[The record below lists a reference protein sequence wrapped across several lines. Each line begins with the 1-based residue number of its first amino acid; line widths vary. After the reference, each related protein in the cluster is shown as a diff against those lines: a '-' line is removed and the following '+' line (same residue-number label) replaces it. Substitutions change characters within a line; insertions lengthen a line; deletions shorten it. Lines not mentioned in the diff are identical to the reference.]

1 MKRVANGPRRG
12 FTLIEL
18 LVSIAVLAT
27 LAALFFPALNLIRQK
42 SWDTAARELCV
53 QTANAWD
60 QILITH
66 RRFPETDLIAWC
78 VSQDELDDSETIK
91 GDMAFPMNRVTTSL
105 LNWWKPSHPL
115 PQYDLTNFKKW
126 LETAADKDP
135 TKPATDPTRWGP
147 IDFDDWDKIEQ
158 WPNDL
163 VLERTLEQKKWGL
176 VAPWA
181 TRWIKSVDK
190 RIDISTEAAQNVVAA
205 TVWVML
211 DTDGDG
217 RVSPPKSLGAVA
229 VDANGDALI
238 IHKSAIA
245 WVYSGPGDSKVIT
258 TW

>member
-1 MKRVANGPRRG
+1 MKRVADGPRRG

-18 LVSIAVLAT
+18 LVSIAVIAT

-53 QTANAWD
+53 QTVNAWE
-60 QILITH
+60 QVLISH
-66 RRFPETDLIAWC
+66 RRFPETDLIEWC
-78 VSQDELDDSETIK
+78 VNMDDLSETEKVK
-91 GDMAFPMNRVTTSL
+91 GDIAFPMNRGTSSL
-105 LNWWKPSHPL
+105 LNWWKPTHPL
-115 PQYDLTNFKKW
+115 PRYDEPNFRKW
-126 LETAADKDP
+126 LETAGYDKE
-135 TKPATDPTRWGP
+135 RNRRVP

-163 VLERTLEQKKWGL
+163 VLERTIDQKKWGL
-176 VAPWA
+176 LAPWA
-181 TRWIKSVDK
+181 TRWIKNLEKST
-190 RIDISTEAAQNVVAA
+190 DISPEGSKNIVAA

>member
-1 MKRVANGPRRG
+1 MKRVADGPRRG

-18 LVSIAVLAT
+18 LVSIAVIAT

-105 LNWWKPSHPL
+105 LNWWKPTHPL
-115 PQYDLTNFKKW
+115 PRYDLTNFKKW
-126 LETAADKDP
+126 LETAAKGDK
-135 TKPATDPTRWGP
+135 P
-147 IDFDDWDKIEQ
+147 IAFDDWDKIEQ

-163 VLERTLEQKKWGL
+163 VLERTIDQKKWGL
-176 VAPWA
+176 LAPWA
-181 TRWIKSVDK
+181 TRWIKNLEKST
-190 RIDISTEAAQNVVAA
+190 DISPEGSKNIVAA

-217 RVSPPKSLGAVA
+217 RVSPPPSLGAVA

-238 IHKSAIA
+238 IHKSVIA
-245 WVYSGPGDSKVIT
+245 WVYSGPGESKVIT